1 MHTYY
6 RAERLIMKRYKGFTL
21 IELLVVIAIIAILA
35 AILFPILTSAKRTAL
50 GAKCASNLRQVGTA
64 TAMYMSDNGNR
75 YPPYIVKD
83 SHGTTSNAGA
93 WYTAARMYS
102 KTDLVSRCPLDK
114 DKNGSDSSAPDYWRN
129 AYTDYWAGLASY
141 NTYVPPPLETE
152 LVYKRN
158 TVYLMDGPVGSK
170 EGATINAQHNW
181 YGPPTSWEPD
191 FQASIDAEKRHGG
204 GANVLFLDWHVKLV
218 KPHEWKSTLAN
229 SPQGDPLKE
238 KLGIATPE
246 PWCDRNDGSH
256 PWFRGN

>member
-1 MHTYY
+1 M
-6 RAERLIMKRYKGFTL
+6 RKCRGFTL

-35 AILFPILTSAKRTAL
+35 AILLPVLTNAKRAAL
-50 GAKCASNLRQVGTA
+50 GAKCISNLKQVGCA

-75 YPPYIVKD
+75 YPPYRVPD
-83 SHGTTSNAGA
+83 PLGTTSEAGA
-93 WYTAARMYS
+93 WYTAALMYS
-102 KTDLVSRCPLDK
+102 KTKLVSRCPLDGG
-114 DKNGSDSSAPDYWRN
+114 KNGTDAGAPDYWRN

-141 NTYVPPPLETE
+141 NTSVPPPLETE

-158 TVYLMDGPVGSK
+158 TVYLMDGPIGSK

-191 FQASIDAEKRHGG
+191 YQEAVNSEKRHGG

-218 KPHEWKSTLAN
+218 RPNEWKSSAAN
-229 SPQGDPLKE
+229 SAQGDPLKE
-238 KLGIATPE
+238 KLGINIPD
-246 PWCDRNDGSH
+246 PWCNRNDGSH